1 MTRHN
6 HLPRTAARDQRP
18 ARRPC
23 DRARIWTSMRV
34 MRRFTLPELI
44 VTAQAG
50 ESNARCYV
58 GELHA
63 AGFIAIAVPHRRG
76 TIGGHQVWRLVRNT
90 GPHAPR
96 RIGRGK
102 RPAIFDPN
110 TGEAICLATG

>member
-1 MTRHN
+1 MNRQRQTR
-6 HLPRTAARDQRP
+6 RTEHRGAMLARKP
-18 ARRPC
+18 S

-63 AGFIAIAVPHRRG
+63 AGYIAIAVPHRRG
-76 TIGGHQVWRLVRNT
+76 TIGGHQVWRLVRNS
-90 GPHAPR
+90 GPHAPQ

-102 RPAIFDPN
+102 CPAIFDPN
-110 TGEAICLATG
+110 TGDRYASR

>member
-1 MTRHN
+1 MTQQRQTRETEYRGAM
-6 HLPRTAARDQRP
+6 LARK
-18 ARRPC
+18 PC

-50 ESNARCYV
+50 ESNARCYI

-63 AGFIAIAVPHRRG
+63 AGYIAIAVPFRRG
-76 TIGGHQVWRLVRNT
+76 AIGGHQVWRLVRNT

-96 RIGRGK
+96 RIGRHT